1 MRVLF
6 RSKEIRKFDTRQKGQ
21 ALGLR
26 LKGDVADIH
35 TDPPAEVSLL
45 GLLDSLP
52 ENAAGIRD
60 RALIS
65 TGYDAGLRRSELVRI
80 DTKHI
85 ERLPTGEASLFVPR
99 SKTDQEGEGA
109 RAWLSKRSVQFLDQW
124 NEHADIEESF
134 VFRPLSYRVGTAGNL
149 AEGAEAGQASF
160 RERVFTA
167 V

>member
-1 MRVLF
+1 MVRLHKLLELPSPVDENL
-6 RSKEIRKFDTRQKGQ
+6 RWKQKEIRKFDTRQKGQ

-85 ERLPTGEASLFVPR
+85 ESLPTGEASHI
-99 SKTDQEGEGA
+99 G
-109 RAWLSKRSVQFLDQW
+109 RA
-124 NEHADIEESF
+124 
-134 VFRPLSYRVGTAGNL
+134 
-149 AEGAEAGQASF
+149 
-160 RERVFTA
+160 
-167 V
+167 